1 MRCWRSS
8 PDGCNHGPMLSNR
21 ALCAPSVLPQAVIRT
36 HVCPAAPLSRAP
48 HGFAQGRLSRRR
60 KIPTEVT
67 GEPGSSQKGPAL
79 EIPLAGRG
87 SARMERGDGLAPSTL
102 TSMARPIRPRPSCD
116 VRPMLVFRSPQR

>member
-1 MRCWRSS
+1 
-8 PDGCNHGPMLSNR
+8 MLSNR
-21 ALCAPSVLPQAVIRT
+21 GLGAPSVLPQAVIRT

-48 HGFAQGRLSRRR
+48 HGFAQGRLSRCR

-67 GEPGSSQKGPAL
+67 GEPGISQKGPAL

-87 SARMERGDGLAPSTL
+87 NTRMERGDGLAPSTL

-116 VRPMLVFRSPQR
+116 VRPMSVFRSPQR